1 MLKKRLVGLTTGVL
15 LLTACTN
22 VQGEEGQVNVLGEEA
37 SQEIS
42 MDEAKEIAFNHANVD
57 GSKATFD
64 DEEYDERNNEYEL
77 EFHVDGVE
85 YEYDISATDGTI
97 LEAEKD
103 DDADDDDRDNN
114 DDRSEKENKENSEFI
129 SLDEAKEIAFDHAG
143 VDGSKA
149 KFDDEELDESDKK
162 YELEFYVDG
171 VEYEYDI
178 HAVTGEILDVEKD
191 SADDDND
198 DDDDDRAEREVKQA
212 SKQEKAPKQ
221 EASKQE
227 TKQKAPKKQEKQQ
240 PAKKPE
246 AKPASNQTP
255 QQNQSSTISR
265 DKALSIAMNYVG
277 VSRGQIYDL
286 EVELDNDDGY
296 TMYEIEF
303 EVNGM
308 EYEFDIN
315 AKDGSILDFEKD
327 D

>member
-1 MLKKRLVGLTTGVL
+1 MLKKKLVGLATGAL
-15 LLTACTN
+15 LLTACSSA
-22 VQGEEGQVNVLGEEA
+22 QGEEGQVNVLGEEA
-37 SQEIS
+37 SQEIT

-64 DEEYDERNNEYEL
+64 DEEYDERHNEYEL

-85 YEYDISATDGTI
+85 YEYDISGTDGTI

-103 DDADDDDRDNN
+103 DADDDRDDNDGQ
-114 DDRSEKENKENSEFI
+114 DDRSEKEDKENSEFI

-149 KFDDEELDESDKK
+149 KFDDEELDESDKE

-178 HAVTGEILDVEKD
+178 HAVTGEILDVEK
-191 SADDDND
+191 NN
-198 DDDDDRAEREVKQA
+198 DDDDRAEREVKQE
-212 SKQEKAPKQ
+212 SKQAQAPKQ

-227 TKQKAPKKQEKQQ
+227 SKQQASKKQEQQ
-240 PAKKPE
+240 PAKKAE
-246 AKPASNQTP
+246 AKPASNQAS
-255 QQNQSSTISR
+255 QQKQSSTISR
-265 DKALSIAMNYVG
+265 DEALSIAMNHVG
-277 VSRGQIYDL
+277 VSSGQIYDL

-296 TMYEIEF
+296 TMYEVEF

-315 AKDGSILDFEKD
+315 AKNGSILDFEKD